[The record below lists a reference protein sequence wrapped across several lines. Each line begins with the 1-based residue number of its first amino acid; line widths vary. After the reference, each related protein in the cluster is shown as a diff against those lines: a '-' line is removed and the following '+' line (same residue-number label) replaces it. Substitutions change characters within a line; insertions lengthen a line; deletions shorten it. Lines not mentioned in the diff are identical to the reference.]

1 MNAPLI
7 APSLLSADLSCL
19 TESLSSV
26 SGADYLHFDVMDG
39 HFVPNL
45 TFGPALIGAV
55 KRASNLPVDAHLMV
69 GDPDGTVDW
78 YLDAGAD
85 IVSVH
90 VEAARHLDRL
100 VHHIKDRGAKAG
112 VVLNPATPVSVLEDI
127 VDAVDLVLLM
137 SVNPGF
143 GGQAFIENTY
153 AKLGRLMRLLDE
165 HGVHPIVEIDGGV
178 NRGNA
183 GKLAAAGATMLVA
196 GSAVFGSE
204 DSAAEVEALREAAR
218 TVEGA

>member
-55 KRASNLPVDAHLMV
+55 KRASDLPVDAHLMV
-69 GDPDGTVDW
+69 DDPDGTVGW

-127 VDAVDLVLLM
+127 VDVVDLVLLM

-165 HGVHPIVEIDGGV
+165 HGAHPIVEIDGGV

-204 DSAAEVEALREAAR
+204 DPAAEVEALREAAR